1 MFDTVVAG
9 SGKASK
15 GRGGREPKRIL
26 GIFFPFTSLSFASNY
41 ILMMLDVFCML
52 AFTAVSLNLIVLI
65 MGYSDTAN

>member
-1 MFDTVVAG
+1 MIIFNTVVAG
-9 SGKASK
+9 SGKAK
-15 GRGGREPKRIL
+15 GGAANLKGFWV
-26 GIFFPFTSLSFASNY
+26 FFFSFTSLSFASNY